1 MTKLTILFLFLLGS
15 CQLFEK
21 QPDEQVIA
29 RVGEHFL
36 YKNDIQDLIGP
47 GTSQTDSSLI
57 VNAFIDK
64 WATQKLLMDQA
75 KINLSQEKLNHYD
88 ELVANYK
95 TDLYTKGYVDII
107 ATQQLDEEIGQNELE
122 GFFNQNSEN
131 FKLNEDLI
139 QLRYIHVGN
148 ENRSISTIKQ
158 QLFRFNEKDKKELLE
173 REIQF
178 KTFSLNDSLW
188 VQANT
193 VKDKIPVVNESNY
206 SELLKKSN
214 TLELR
219 DSIGVYLIYIKD
231 VLLRNENAPLTY
243 VRPTIEQ
250 IILNRRK
257 LEIIRNLEKEILQD
271 AIKTKKFEIYK

>member
-1 MTKLTILFLFLLGS
+1 MTKLTFLFLFLLGS

-21 QPDEQVIA
+21 QPDDQVIA

-36 YKNDIQDLIGP
+36 YKNDILDLVGP
-47 GTSQTDSSLI
+47 GSSQTDSSLV
-57 VNAFIDK
+57 VNTFIDK

-75 KINLSQEKLNHYD
+75 KLNLSQEKLNQYD

-95 TDLYTKGYVDII
+95 TDLYTKGYLDII
-107 ATQQLDEEIGQNELE
+107 ATQQLDEEIDQNQLE
-122 GFFNQNSEN
+122 SFYNQNSEN

-148 ENRSISTIKQ
+148 ENRSTSTLKQ
-158 QLFRFNEKDKKELLE
+158 QLFRFNDEDKKELMA

-178 KTFSLNDSLW
+178 KTFSLNDSVW

-193 VKDKIPVVNESNY
+193 VKDKIPVVNDSNY

-214 TLELR
+214 TLELQ
-219 DSIGVYLIYIKD
+219 DSLGVYLIYIKD

-243 VRPTIEQ
+243 VSPTIEQ

>member
-1 MTKLTILFLFLLGS
+1 MTKLTFLFLFLLGS

-36 YKNDIQDLIGP
+36 YKNDIKDLVGP
-47 GTSQTDSSLI
+47 GTSQTDSSLV
-57 VNAFIDK
+57 VNTFIDK

-75 KINLSQEKLNHYD
+75 KLNLSQEKLNQYD

-95 TDLYTKGYVDII
+95 TDLYTKGYLDII
-107 ATQQLDEEIGQNELE
+107 ATQQLDEEIDQNQLE
-122 GFFNQNSEN
+122 SFYNQNSEN

-148 ENRSISTIKQ
+148 ENRSTSTLKQ
-158 QLFRFNEKDKKELLE
+158 QLFRFNDEDKKELME

-178 KTFSLNDSLW
+178 KTFSLNDSVW

-193 VKDKIPVVNESNY
+193 VKDKIPVVNDSNY

-214 TLELR
+214 TLELQ
-219 DSIGVYLIYIKD
+219 DSLGVYLIYIKD

-243 VRPTIEQ
+243 VSPTIEQ